1 MKNFPKY
8 YFFGSDDSTDCDVVI
23 EVEEISKNKE
33 ESTQY
38 IKSLNKEFNLNWN
51 MNLVVIEDGI
61 IVDTIKNKSTIDS
74 LNNALFHTYKFHV
87 QKYPKPI
94 KKSVKRNKLL
104 ALYRCVRTIL
114 TNCTRV
120 DKIYRSN
127 IMPVKGI
134 HPWFNKIKSLEF
146 INFKDIDTFK
156 QKYQNDIDTW
166 KILAFYLGQFVSL
179 NEDIE
184 IYSKKDLIKYHP
196 SLYNFIYR
204 KEINDIDKEILQNY
218 KNKLLNIIYEMDFI
232 NEKSNGFYSILECN
246 GEIIDMYNEIIIK

>member
-1 MKNFPKY
+1 MFKLPKY
-8 YFFGSDDSTDCDVVI
+8 YFFGSEDSTDIDVVL
-23 EVEEISKNKE
+23 EVKTISKNKE

-38 IKSLNKEFNLNWN
+38 IKSLNKEFKLNWN

-61 IVDTIKNKSTIDS
+61 IVDTIKNKSAADS
-74 LNNALFHTYKFHV
+74 LNNALFHTYKYHN
-87 QKYPKPI
+87 QKYPNPI
-94 KKSVKRNKLL
+94 KKIVKRNKLL

-120 DKIYRSN
+120 NKIYRSK

-134 HPWFNKIKSLEF
+134 HPWNNKVKSLEF
-146 INFKDIDTFK
+146 INFKEIETFN

-166 KILAFYLGQFVSL
+166 KILAFYLGQFISL
-179 NEDIE
+179 NKDIE

-196 SLYNFIYR
+196 SLCNFIYR
-204 KEINDIDKEILQNY
+204 QEITKKDKEILQNY
-218 KNKLLNIIYEMDFI
+218 KDKLLNIICEMDFI